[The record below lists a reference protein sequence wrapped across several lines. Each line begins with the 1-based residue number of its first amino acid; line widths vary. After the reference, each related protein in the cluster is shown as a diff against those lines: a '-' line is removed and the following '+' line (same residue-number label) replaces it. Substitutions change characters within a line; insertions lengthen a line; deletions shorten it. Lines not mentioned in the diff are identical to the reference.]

1 MSVYSFNSTSTIIN
15 TLNDLFY
22 MFVKISSC
30 LIFTETDRQTDRQ
43 REREK
48 CVKER
53 DLPFGYSFSRACS
66 AMFGTNV

>member
-1 MSVYSFNSTSTIIN
+1 MSVYSFYSTSTIIN

-22 MFVKISSC
+22 MFVKMSSC
-30 LIFTETDRQTDRQ
+30 LIFTETDRQ